1 MCLSQIIFI
10 NLNFFLIQDDEVIEW
25 NGRSLMGATADEA
38 GDIITEARHEA
49 QVELIV
55 RRPYSRY
62 QCSKLL

>member
-1 MCLSQIIFI
+1 M

-62 QCSKLL
+62 QCS